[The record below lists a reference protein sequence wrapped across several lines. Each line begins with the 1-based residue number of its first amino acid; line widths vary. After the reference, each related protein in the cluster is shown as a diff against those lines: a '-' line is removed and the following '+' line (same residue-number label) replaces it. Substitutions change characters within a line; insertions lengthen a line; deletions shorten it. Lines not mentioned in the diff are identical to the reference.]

1 MTLSGSF
8 TADWRMRDIIRT
20 NSSMLMT
27 LSRFGISLGFGNAT
41 IGQVC
46 AANNI
51 DPATFLAVANF
62 CSGRQVDSTDSIKL
76 TSMMDYLKGAHSYF
90 LEFSIPRIRH
100 KLLSVIDQ
108 APSEVGMLVLRF
120 FDDWVDE
127 VRKHMDYENN
137 RVFGYVEQLL
147 EGKSPSDFCIDIFA
161 AHHDSIAMKLE
172 ALKDVLIRFVPSG
185 AGDLLNA
192 VLFDII
198 SCEDDLKQHCELE
211 DKLFVPAVAALEE
224 QVAATI
230 EESDSDDIRADGDAG
245 VDPRLEQL
253 SAREREIVAQ
263 IALGKS
269 NKEIADALCLSVHT
283 VTTHRRNITAKLK
296 LHSVAAITIFAV
308 INRLVDLEDIDV

>member
-76 TSMMDYLKGAHSYF
+76 TPMMDYLKGAHSYF

-100 KLLSVIDQ
+100 KLLSVIDR

-127 VRKHMDYENN
+127 VRKHMDYENS

-230 EESDSDDIRADGDAG
+230 EDSDSDDIRTDGDAG

-263 IALGKS
+263 IALGKL

>member
-1 MTLSGSF
+1 MTLSSSF

-51 DPATFLAVANF
+51 DTTTFLAVANF
-62 CSGRQVDSTDSIKL
+62 CSGRAVDTSETIKL
-76 TSMMDYLKGAHSYF
+76 KSLMDYLKGAHSFF

-100 KLLSVIDQ
+100 KLLSVIDR
-108 APSEVGMLVLRF
+108 APSEVGMVVLRF

-137 RVFGYVEQLL
+137 RVFGYVEHLL

-198 SCEDDLKQHCELE
+198 SCEDDLKQHCALE
-211 DKLFVPAVAALEE
+211 DKLFVPAVATLEE
-224 QVAATI
+224 QVAATVG
-230 EESDSDDIRADGDAG
+230 EADGEGGDDDATG
-245 VDPRLEQL
+245 SVDPRLDQL

-269 NKEIADALCLSVHT
+269 NKEIADTLCLSVHT
-283 VTTHRRNITAKLK
+283 VTTHRRNITSKLN

>member
-76 TSMMDYLKGAHSYF
+76 TPMMDYLKGAHSYF

-100 KLLSVIDQ
+100 KLLSVIDR

-127 VRKHMDYENN
+127 VRKHMDYENS

-230 EESDSDDIRADGDAG
+230 EDSDSDDIRTDGDAG

>member
-127 VRKHMDYENN
+127 VRKHMDYENS

-172 ALKDVLIRFVPSG
+172 ALKDVLIRFVPAG

-253 SAREREIVAQ
+253 SAREREIVVQ

>member
-62 CSGRQVDSTDSIKL
+62 CSGRPVDSTDSIKL

-100 KLLSVIDQ
+100 KLLSVIDR
-108 APSEVGMLVLRF
+108 APSEVGMVVLRF

>member
-51 DPATFLAVANF
+51 DTATFLAVANF
-62 CSGRQVDSTDSIKL
+62 CSGRSVDATDGIKL
-76 TSMMDYLKGAHSYF
+76 KSLMEYLKGAHSYF

-100 KLLSVIDQ
+100 KLLSVIDM
-108 APSEVGMLVLRF
+108 APSEVGMVVLRF

-127 VRKHMDYENN
+127 VRKHLDYENG

-147 EGKSPSDFCIDIFA
+147 EGKTPSDFCIDIFA
-161 AHHDSIAMKLE
+161 AHHDSIAIKLE

-230 EESDSDDIRADGDAG
+230 EESESEDARSDGETG

-269 NKEIADALCLSVHT
+269 NKEIADTLCLSVHT
-283 VTTHRRNITAKLK
+283 VTTHRRNITSKLK